1 MSSMT
6 VRLLPG
12 ISALCGDYDD
22 FILDLW
28 GVVHDG
34 VTPYPGALDCLRRMS
49 EAGKGVVMLS
59 NAPRRAGT
67 VIERMEEMGI
77 DRGLYDQVVSSG
89 ELAYRAL
96 KKRDDPWHA
105 RLGRKCLHVGPA
117 RDDSILDGLDLE
129 MVSAPEEAGFVLL
142 TGPWR
147 DDENR
152 EDYERVLDLCAGR
165 GLAMV
170 CANPD
175 LEVIRGGKRI
185 VCAGTLAAH
194 YETLGG
200 DVYYHGKP
208 HAPAYEACLKLFGAR
223 REGGGRRV
231 LAVGDTLRTDIAG
244 AEAAGLDSVLVT
256 SGIHAE
262 ELGLD
267 FTEQPDPVRLSEVC
281 RCAGHLPVAA
291 IPAFIW

>member
-1 MSSMT
+1 MT
-6 VRLLPG
+6 VKLLPG
-12 ISALCGDYDD
+12 ISALCDHYDD

-34 VTPYPGALDCLRRMS
+34 ATPYPGALDCLRRMS
-49 EAGKGVVMLS
+49 EADKGVVMLS
-59 NAPRRAGT
+59 NAPRRAKT
-67 VIERMEEMGI
+67 VIERMEEIGI
-77 DRGLYDQVVSSG
+77 ERGLYGQVVSSG

-117 RDDSILDGLDLE
+117 RDDGILDGLDLE

-147 DDENR
+147 DDERR
-152 EDYERVLDLCAGR
+152 EDYDRVLDLCAGR
-165 GLAMV
+165 GLPMV

-208 HAPAYEACLKLFGAR
+208 HAPAYEACLKLFGAGA
-223 REGGGRRV
+223 EVDGRRV
-231 LAVGDTLRTDIAG
+231 LGVGDSLHTDIAG

-267 FTEQPDPVRLSEVC
+267 FAEQPDPARLTEIC
-281 RCAGHLPVAA
+281 EREGHLPVAVV
-291 IPAFIW
+291 PAFIW

>member
-1 MSSMT
+1 MPSMT

-34 VTPYPGALDCLRRMS
+34 VTPFPGALDCLWKLS

-59 NAPRRAGT
+59 NAPRRAET

-77 DRGLYDQVVSSG
+77 GRALYDHVVSSG
-89 ELAYRAL
+89 ELAYEAL
-96 KKRDDPWHA
+96 KLRDDPWHA

-117 RDDSILDGLDLE
+117 RDSGILEGLDLE
-129 MVSAPEEAGFVLL
+129 MVSAPEEAGFVLN

-147 DDENR
+147 DEERR
-152 EDYERVLDLCAGR
+152 EDYDRVLELCAGR

-185 VCAGTLAAH
+185 ICAGTLAAH

-200 DVYYHGKP
+200 EVYYHGKP
-208 HAPAYEACLKLFGAR
+208 HAPAYEACLALIGAAG
-223 REGGGRRV
+223 EDEGRRV
-231 LAVGDTLRTDIAG
+231 LVVGDTLRTDIAG

-267 FTEQPDPVRLSEVC
+267 FAEQPDPARLTEIC
-281 RCAGHLPVAA
+281 EREGHLPVAA

>member
-1 MSSMT
+1 MT
-6 VRLLPG
+6 VKILPG
-12 ISALCGDYDD
+12 ISALLGDYDH

-34 VTPYPGALDCLRRMS
+34 ATPYPGAVDCLRRMR
-49 EAGKGVVMLS
+49 EAGKAVLMLS
-59 NAPRRAGT
+59 NAPRRAET
-67 VIERMEEMGI
+67 VIERMDEMGI

-89 ELAYRAL
+89 ELAHWAL

-117 RDDSILDGLDLE
+117 RDDGIVEGLDIE
-129 MVSAPEEAGFVLL
+129 MVSAPEEAEFVLI

-147 DDENR
+147 DDERR
-152 EDYERVLDLCAGR
+152 EDYDRVLDLCAGH

-175 LEVIRGGKRI
+175 LEVIRGEKRF

-208 HAPAYEACLKLFGAR
+208 HAPAYEACLKLFGAGA
-223 REGGGRRV
+223 EVDGRRV
-231 LAVGDTLRTDIAG
+231 LGVGDTLRTDVAG

-262 ELGLD
+262 ELGVE
-267 FTEQPDPVRLSEVC
+267 FAQPPDPDRLSDIC
-281 RCAGHLPVAA
+281 RRAGHMPVAA
-291 IPAFIW
+291 VPAFIW

>member
-1 MSSMT
+1 MT
-6 VRLLPG
+6 VKLLPG

-34 VTPYPGALDCLRRMS
+34 ATPYPGALDCLRRMR
-49 EAGKGVVMLS
+49 EAGKSVLMLS
-59 NAPRRAGT
+59 NAPRRAKA
-67 VIERMEEMGI
+67 VIERMDEMGI

-117 RDDSILDGLDLE
+117 RDNSILDGLDLE
-129 MVSAPEEAGFVLL
+129 MVSAPEEAEFVLI

-147 DDENR
+147 DDERR
-152 EDYERVLDLCAGR
+152 EDYDRVLELCAGH

-175 LEVIRGGKRI
+175 LEVIRDGKRF
-185 VCAGTLAAH
+185 VCAGTLAAD

-208 HAPAYEACLKLFGAR
+208 HAPAYEACLELFGA
-223 REGGGRRV
+223 GGEVDGRRV
-231 LAVGDTLRTDIAG
+231 LGVGDTLRTDIAG
-244 AEAAGLDSVLVT
+244 AGAAGLDSVLVT

-262 ELGLD
+262 ELGLS
-267 FTEQPDPVRLSEVC
+267 FAEPPDPVRLTGICE
-281 RCAGHLPVAA
+281 RAGHLPVAA

>member
-1 MSSMT
+1 MT
-6 VRLLPG
+6 VKILPG
-12 ISALCGDYDD
+12 ISALSSDYDD

-34 VTPYPGALDCLRRMS
+34 VTPFPGALDCLRKLS

-59 NAPRRAGT
+59 NAPRRAKT

-77 DRGLYDQVVSSG
+77 DRGLYGQVVSSG

-105 RLGRKCLHVGPA
+105 RLGRKCFHVGPA
-117 RDDSILDGLDLE
+117 RDNGILEGLDLE
-129 MVSAPEEAGFVLL
+129 MVSTPEEAGFVLN

-147 DDENR
+147 DEEKL
-152 EDYERVLDLCAGR
+152 EDYDRVLGLCAGR

-185 VCAGTLAAH
+185 ICAGTLAAH

-208 HAPAYEACLKLFGAR
+208 HAPAYEACLALLGM
-223 REGGGRRV
+223 GGESDGRRV
-231 LAVGDTLRTDIAG
+231 LAVGDSLRTDIAG

-267 FTEQPDPVRLSEVC
+267 FAEQPDPARLTEIC
-281 RCAGHLPVAA
+281 EREGHLPVAVV
-291 IPAFIW
+291 PAFIW

>member
-1 MSSMT
+1 MT
-6 VRLLPG
+6 VKLLPG
-12 ISALCGDYDD
+12 ISALSGDYDD

-34 VTPYPGALDCLRRMS
+34 VTPYPGAVDCLRKLR

-59 NAPRRAGT
+59 NAPRRAQT
-67 VIERMEEMGI
+67 VIERMEEMDIG
-77 DRGLYDQVVSSG
+77 RALYDHVVSSG

-105 RLGRKCLHVGPA
+105 RLGRKCFHVGPA
-117 RDDSILDGLDLE
+117 RDIGILEGLDLE
-129 MVSAPEEAGFVLL
+129 MVSTPEEAGFVLN

-147 DDENR
+147 DEEKL
-152 EDYERVLDLCAGR
+152 EDYDRVLGLCAGR

-185 VCAGTLAAH
+185 ICAGALAAH

-208 HAPAYEACLKLFGAR
+208 HAPAYEACLALLAMG
-223 REGGGRRV
+223 RESDGRRV
-231 LAVGDTLRTDIAG
+231 LGVGDSLRTDIAG

-256 SGIHAE
+256 SGIHAR

-267 FTEQPDPVRLSEVC
+267 FAEQPDPVRLSETC
-281 RCAGHLPVAA
+281 RRAGHLPVAA
-291 IPAFIW
+291 ITAFIW

>member
-1 MSSMT
+1 MT

-59 NAPRRAGT
+59 NAPRRAET

-77 DRGLYDQVVSSG
+77 DRGLYGQVVSPG

-147 DDENR
+147 DDEKR
-152 EDYERVLDLCAGR
+152 EDYDRVLDLCAGR

-194 YETLGG
+194 YESLGG

-223 REGGGRRV
+223 REGDGRRV

-267 FTEQPDPVRLSEVC
+267 FAEQPDTVRLSEAC
-281 RCAGHLPVAA
+281 RRAGHLPVAA